1 MARSRRAGPER
12 AAGHGGDLQGSAAL
26 PSSRAELTRAAA
38 DDSYSRRCA
47 ELVQA
52 LYAEAACDDAWTVVV
67 QWTQGPFEQG
77 LRIRDLAMF
86 WPSGAGSVQD
96 AAMEIRQTQT
106 QIEEPNGPRGWRDT
120 DGRYW
125 LHGP

>member
-1 MARSRRAGPER
+1 
-12 AAGHGGDLQGSAAL
+12 
-26 PSSRAELTRAAA
+26 
-38 DDSYSRRCA
+38 
-47 ELVQA
+47 
-52 LYAEAACDDAWTVVV
+52 V

-96 AAMEIRQTQT
+96 AAMEIQQM
-106 QIEEPNGPRGWRDT
+106 QIEEPSGPRGWRDT